1 MANVHNLKT
10 WPQFFKE
17 VQSGNKPFEVRKND
31 RQYEVG
37 DTLIL
42 EEFDP
47 NKGKYTGA
55 WLPVVVTYKLDDI
68 QFVKE
73 NFIILGI
80 KDIKF

>member
-17 VQSGNKPFEVRKND
+17 VQNGNKQFEVRKND
-31 RQYEVG
+31 RHFEVG

-42 EEFDP
+42 EEYDP
-47 NKGKYTGA
+47 NKGMYTGA
-55 WLPVVVTYKLDDI
+55 WLPVVITYKLDDK